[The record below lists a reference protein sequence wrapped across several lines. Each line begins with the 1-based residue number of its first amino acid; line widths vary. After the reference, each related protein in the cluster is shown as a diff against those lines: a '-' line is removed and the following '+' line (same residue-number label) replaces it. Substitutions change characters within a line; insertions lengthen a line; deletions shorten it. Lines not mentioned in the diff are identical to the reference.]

1 MSKLEDQRLISS
13 KEILEKTG
21 ISRATLN
28 NYIKMGILPRPVIRK
43 PENGETN
50 VKSLGYFPVTALDN
64 IDRVKALKRNGH
76 SMPEVAHILKDTS
89 IPENEDSWVAQQTL
103 KEEKLPPL
111 VRYPEKSDEG
121 GRLKLSLEDVSDPA
135 YLLNYDFEVKWINRK
150 AEDVILNQKIMFM
163 QETVST
169 NIFKLFFNW
178 EFQSRI
184 KNWKDLVTFHMSF
197 AKFKYSKTWLAR
209 LYKGISQRELNVL
222 EGIYDDTSISPHHT
236 IREKHISLL
245 MQGDFTEQY
254 RIYSMF
260 FNEGIL
266 FIYIPSGSLS

>member
-1 MSKLEDQRLISS
+1 
-13 KEILEKTG
+13 
-21 ISRATLN
+21 
-28 NYIKMGILPRPVIRK
+28 
-43 PENGETN
+43 
-50 VKSLGYFPVTALDN
+50 
-64 IDRVKALKRNGH
+64 
-76 SMPEVAHILKDTS
+76 MPEIAHILSDPPATGHRD
-89 IPENEDSWVAQQTL
+89 DSVVLQSLQE
-103 KEEKLPPL
+103 KEMHPFKSYSEK
-111 VRYPEKSDEG
+111 VNK
-121 GRLKLSLEDVSDPA
+121 GRLKLTLEDISDPA
-135 YLLNYDFEVKWINRK
+135 YLLNYDFEIKWINRK
-150 AEDVILNQKIMFM
+150 AEDVILNQKITLM

-209 LYKGISQRELNVL
+209 LYTGISQRELNVL
-222 EGIYDDTSISPHHT
+222 EGIYDNTSISPHHT
-236 IREKHISLL
+236 IRETHISLL
-245 MQGDFTEQY
+245 MQSGFTDQY